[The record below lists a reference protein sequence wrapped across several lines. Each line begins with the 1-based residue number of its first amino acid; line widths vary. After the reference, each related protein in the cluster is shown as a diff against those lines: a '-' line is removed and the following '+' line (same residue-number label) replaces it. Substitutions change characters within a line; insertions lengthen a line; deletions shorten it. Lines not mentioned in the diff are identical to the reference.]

1 MDKELKLGDT
11 TDSGY
16 KLIREIKSL
25 DEFWNII
32 NTEKSI
38 YARHRMY
45 PTAFFYNWS
54 IRLIKIW
61 MIRGWFFQTKY
72 EKNKIADCLRRS
84 GKSTVHL
91 NLLISGAIED
101 NLS

>member
-11 TDSGY
+11 TGSGY

-32 NTEKSI
+32 NSEKSI
-38 YARHRMY
+38 YARNQMR

-61 MIRGWFFQTKY
+61 MIRGWFFQT
-72 EKNKIADCLRRS
+72 EKI
-84 GKSTVHL
+84 
-91 NLLISGAIED
+91 IS
-101 NLS
+101 